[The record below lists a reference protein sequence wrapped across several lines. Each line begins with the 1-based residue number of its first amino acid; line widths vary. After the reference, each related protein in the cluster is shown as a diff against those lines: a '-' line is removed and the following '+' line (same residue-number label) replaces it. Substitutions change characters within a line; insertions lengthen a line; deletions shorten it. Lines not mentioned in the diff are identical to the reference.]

1 MPVLSEP
8 VTDGSVLGAMSPCC
22 WWHPSFASLES
33 VTLCMGHLLTTTM
46 SFDLI
51 SPVTYLLQ
59 RLSFTPT
66 VSSLHS
72 LFTSCWASSPSER
85 IAKTMGGVGSSQH
98 QQTEPWNIPSWKRPI
113 KNIKPN
119 SWLHAGPAKIQTL
132 CLRVVSRCS
141 LNTSSS
147 GRAHCPGELFHT
159 HHPLMQNLS
168 PEQYFTSSWSI
179 LHKALAELFFQS
191 CVHCL
196 QMEQL
201 CQ

>member
-113 KNIKPN
+113 PQSTTDHTKSNPMSKT
-119 SWLHAGPAKIQTL
+119 SVQTL
-132 CLRVVSRCS
+132 LELRWFDAKTTALR
-141 LNTSSS
+141 
-147 GRAHCPGELFHT
+147 RLF
-159 HHPLMQNLS
+159 
-168 PEQYFTSSWSI
+168 
-179 LHKALAELFFQS
+179 KALTTHWCRTFS
-191 CVHCL
+191 
-196 QMEQL
+196 
-201 CQ
+201 

>member
-113 KNIKPN
+113 KNIEPN

-132 CLRVVSRCS
+132 CLRPCVQMLFEHQQLGPCPLPWGAVPYPPPCDAKPFSRAVFYQQ
-141 LNTSSS
+141 L
-147 GRAHCPGELFHT
+147 E
-159 HHPLMQNLS
+159 HPSQG
-168 PEQYFTSSWSI
+168 T
-179 LHKALAELFFQS
+179 
-191 CVHCL
+191 C
-196 QMEQL
+196 
-201 CQ
+201 